1 VVSKSLNNI
10 DYVPKV
16 ALVEVEGEC
25 TLIARLCV
33 LLPTAKGPFTTDK
46 QDGDVTVA
54 FVVGG
59 LGTVAFV
66 VGGLGTVAF
75 VVGGA
80 APVGAVVI

>member
-16 ALVEVEGEC
+16 ALVEVEGGC
-25 TLIARLCV
+25 TLIARLSGR
-33 LLPTAKGPFTTDK
+33 LPTAKGPFTTENP
-46 QDGDVTVA
+46 DGV
-54 FVVGG
+54 
-59 LGTVAFV
+59 GTVAFV